1 MAVSAFHND
10 RNGEPSDVQCDL
22 HSRHPLSE
30 VVAKT
35 AFHFVTEQRLILHC
49 IMQGKFCQ
57 KIPGPWVYGNVP
69 PEGLSFL
76 YIIRYMRF
84 RRGVSP
90 ERAAAGGAPA
100 AGGAFCP
107 GTHPMFGRAPSIG
120 RGRSERRRLPKVR
133 EAAGRLKKRQLF
145 QGILRHI

>member
-1 MAVSAFHND
+1 MANRRAAVFAD
-10 RNGEPSDVQCDL
+10 GMAYEDCP
-22 HSRHPLSE
+22 
-30 VVAKT
+30 A
-35 AFHFVTEQRLILHC
+35 
-49 IMQGKFCQ
+49 

-107 GTHPMFGRAPSIG
+107 GTHPVFARAPAIG
-120 RGRSERRRLPKVR
+120 RDGQRIREGLLKVQ
-133 EAAGRLKKRQLF
+133 EAAGRLKNGNFFKEF
-145 QGILRHI
+145 